1 MMFKKYISKISNT
14 IGTVNYLQQKT
25 IEKKHR
31 VPSRHQ
37 SMFDDGYDVVD
48 VDPSTINKMEID
60 ISASGS
66 RRQSMLDAFPENAQ
80 IILSAAIAKLRNTLF
95 YYPLVYTFSVCYL
108 LYSLFIFL
116 FISFILFS
124 SIRIFILKRNKIIF
138 VHISLQCFDRRAYS
152 VVVVAHSQGK
162 SNVHRITKLW
172 MGERETIKSC

>member
-31 VPSRHQ
+31 SGRHQ

-66 RRQSMLDAFPENAQ
+66 RRQSMLDSFPESAQ

-95 YYPLVYTFSVCYL
+95 FYPLVYLLFCLFLFFFSPFVR
-108 LYSLFIFL
+108 SLFI
-116 FISFILFS
+116 
-124 SIRIFILKRNKIIF
+124 
-138 VHISLQCFDRRAYS
+138 RRECARVFES
-152 VVVVAHSQGK
+152 
-162 SNVHRITKLW
+162 
-172 MGERETIKSC
+172 

>member
-31 VPSRHQ
+31 TTRHH

-66 RRQSMLDAFPENAQ
+66 RRQSMLDSFPENAQ

-95 YYPLVYTFSVCYL
+95 FYPLVYMLLFYLFLLLVSVA
-108 LYSLFIFL
+108 
-116 FISFILFS
+116 
-124 SIRIFILKRNKIIF
+124 
-138 VHISLQCFDRRAYS
+138 VD
-152 VVVVAHSQGK
+152 G
-162 SNVHRITKLW
+162 
-172 MGERETIKSC
+172 